1 MGAVPHLPHKTLFFH
16 QLVFDFKQRQR
27 KQEEPVSQSMLVEG
41 ASYFHSMHKGGRD
54 MKMTIKILF
63 NNSLL
68 LVSTRKAL
76 SEVNIKINDIKK
88 LNII

>member
-1 MGAVPHLPHKTLFFH
+1 M
-16 QLVFDFKQRQR
+16 
-27 KQEEPVSQSMLVEG
+27 
-41 ASYFHSMHKGGRD
+41 YKGGRD

-68 LVSTRKAL
+68 LVGTRKAL

-88 LNII
+88 TQYHMTLIQFWLGFHF